1 MVVGHMA
8 RRTQQGDPVTGP
20 AYGEAAKPV
29 EAPEMGR
36 PRWAELPAPGTLR
49 PSQAQRALVK
59 RWSGAGAPETTCG
72 VTEAARLKDYRG
84 ATFQVR

>member
-1 MVVGHMA
+1 MVHMA

-29 EAPEMGR
+29 GAPEMGLA
-36 PRWAELPAPGTLR
+36 RWAKLPAQGTLR

-59 RWSGAGAPETTCG
+59 RWSGLLRPRVE
-72 VTEAARLKDYRG
+72 
-84 ATFQVR
+84 

>member
-1 MVVGHMA
+1 MVHMA

-20 AYGEAAKPV
+20 ACGEAAEPV
-29 EAPEMGR
+29 GAPEMGLA
-36 PRWAELPAPGTLR
+36 RWAKLPAQGTLR

-59 RWSGAGAPETTCG
+59 RWSGAGAPETTYG
-72 VTEAARLKDYRG
+72 VTEAARLKDCRG